1 MQDEASL
8 WIGREMMAHSET
20 VSLQEQAERLRE
32 WRSGFQAVYVI
43 ATGVQTGFFDQLA
56 AQPQGLTAQELA
68 QRTACHPPFV
78 AIWCASAYHYYLLET
93 VNGHYVLAPHV
104 DSLLAGREH
113 PDSQAAM
120 FLSAVRE
127 AGPRLAKHADYM
139 KSGAVGSHAE
149 AYGTNPTRL
158 DPPPN
163 QEALQQ
169 RLWREEMQPRVPA
182 LDEALRHGGRVLDV
196 GCGPG
201 LMLLQLAA
209 YYPTAT
215 FVGIDVVEVGGL
227 ETARRLI
234 HARGFDERIR
244 VERVTG
250 EEIPYAGAFD
260 GVLITRVFHEIP
272 LALRA
277 ALFRACYRALKQPG
291 VLLNLDFAYPD
302 TLEEF
307 REPLFW
313 SGVNN
318 QYREMSWGTVHPT
331 WQEQHQMLTEAGFAA
346 LERHFVRHIPQG
358 THYLAVAHKR

>member
-1 MQDEASL
+1 VVYSSAKTRHKDRLGRAQANVLRAEAARGRIEAKEREIAHAETPSL
-8 WIGREMMAHSET
+8 H
-20 VSLQEQAERLRE
+20 QQAERLQG
-32 WRSGFQAVYVI
+32 WRDGFQAVYVV
-43 ATGVQTGFFDQLA
+43 ATGVQTGFFDELA
-56 AQPQGLTAQELA
+56 AHPQGLSAQELA
-68 QRTACHPPFV
+68 QRTACHAPYV

-93 VNGHYVLAPHV
+93 VNGRYVSAPHV
-104 DSLLAGREH
+104 DSLLAGRTH
-113 PDSQAAM
+113 PDSQAAL

-127 AGPRLAKHADYM
+127 AGPRLAQHADYM

-163 QEALQQ
+163 QEALQR
-169 RLWREEMQPRVPA
+169 RLWREEMRPRVPA
-182 LDEALRHGGRVLDV
+182 LDEALHNGGRILDV

-209 YYPTAT
+209 DYPTAS
-215 FVGIDVVEVGGL
+215 FVGIDVVDVGGL

-234 HARGFDERIR
+234 RARGFDERIH
-244 VERVTG
+244 VERVAA
-250 EEIPYAGAFD
+250 EQMSYAGAFD

-272 LALRA
+272 VEVRA
-277 ALFRACYRALKQPG
+277 ALFQACYRALRPSG

-313 SGVNN
+313 AGVNN

-331 WQEQHQMLTEAGFAA
+331 
-346 LERHFVRHIPQG
+346 
-358 THYLAVAHKR
+358 

>member
-1 MQDEASL
+1 
-8 WIGREMMAHSET
+8 MMAHSET
-20 VSLQEQAERLRE
+20 LTLQEQAEKLRE
-32 WRSGFQAVYVI
+32 WRAGFQAVYVI
-43 ATGVQTGFFDQLA
+43 ATGIQSGFFDQLA
-56 AQPQGLTAQELA
+56 AHPQGLTAQELA
-68 QRTACHPPFV
+68 QRTACHTPYV
-78 AIWCASAYHYYLLET
+78 AMWCASAYRYCLLDT
-93 VNGHYVLAPHV
+93 VDDRYVLAPHV
-104 DSLLAGREH
+104 DSLLAGRAH
-113 PDSQAAM
+113 PDSQAAL

-127 AGPRLAKHADYM
+127 AGPRLAQHADYM

-149 AYGTNPTRL
+149 AYGRNPTRL

-163 QEALQQ
+163 QEALQW
-169 RLWREEMQPRVPA
+169 RLWCEEMRPRVPTLDKA
-182 LDEALRHGGRVLDV
+182 LHNGGRILDV

-209 YYPTAT
+209 SYPTAT

-234 HARGFDERIR
+234 HARGFDERIH
-244 VERVTG
+244 VERMTA
-250 EEIPYAGAFD
+250 EQMAYAEAFD

-272 LALRA
+272 VEIRA
-277 ALFRACYRALKQPG
+277 ALFRACYRALKRPG

-313 SGVNN
+313 SGVDN
-318 QYREMSWGTVHPT
+318 QYREMAWGTVHPT
-331 WQEQHQMLTEAGFAA
+331 WQEQRRMLTEAGFTAI
-346 LERHFVRHIPQG
+346 ERHFVQQIPQG